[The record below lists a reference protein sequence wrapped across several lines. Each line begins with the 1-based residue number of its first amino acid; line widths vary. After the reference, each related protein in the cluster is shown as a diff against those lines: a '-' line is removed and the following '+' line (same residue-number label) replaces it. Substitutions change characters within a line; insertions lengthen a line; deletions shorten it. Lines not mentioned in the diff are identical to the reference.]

1 MMPFTFRHFEPETDL
16 YRLVRLYAEVEA
28 TDHDGK
34 DTGEARLR
42 EMLALPGH
50 DPSQDSWVVE
60 ASDDADGL
68 IAFSGVWK
76 APESEQADIA
86 GLVHPAYRRKSIGRE
101 LMRRILVRARALG
114 ATQVNVYIES
124 RNQPSTAFLR
134 EHRFLSV
141 GAFTLLRAPG
151 SVPVDAPAW
160 PPGFQVRSYDAVQQL
175 PQLTAAMN
183 GCYDGLWGHSTVTEE
198 QVARWLSDWP
208 PDGIFLL
215 FDAGGEVAGIC
226 RTEVSRQLSAQRG
239 EPTGYIDAPGVVPW
253 RRLQGLYLP
262 LLVTALH
269 YLRAKQPAA
278 IELESWG
285 DDDQNLALYQVAGFD
300 IARQSI
306 LYRLHLR

>member
-16 YRLVRLYAEVEA
+16 YRLVRLYTTVEA
-28 TDHDGK
+28 NDHDGK
-34 DTGEARLR
+34 DTGETRLR

-60 ASDDADGL
+60 ASDEADGL
-68 IAFSGVWK
+68 IAFAGVWK
-76 APESEQADIA
+76 APERTQADIA
-86 GLVHPAYRRKSIGRE
+86 GLVGPTYRRRSIGRE

-114 ATQVNVYIES
+114 ATQVNVYVES
-124 RNQPSTAFLR
+124 RNQASIAFLS
-134 EHRFLSV
+134 EHRFQPV
-141 GAFTLLRAPG
+141 GAFTLLRAPATI
-151 SVPVDAPAW
+151 PVDSPAW
-160 PPGFQVRSYDAVQQL
+160 PPGFRVRTYEDAHQL

-183 GCYDGLWGHSTVTEE
+183 SCYDDLWGHSPVTEE
-198 QVARWLSDWP
+198 QVAHWLADWP
-208 PDGIFLL
+208 ADGIFLL

-262 LLVTALH
+262 LLVTALD

-306 LYRLHLR
+306 LYRLNLR